1 MVAGPRNVERDAAR
15 PLDQVVGRLGGP
27 VGRVRVAPD
36 NVNRPGNHAAVMLA
50 APSLATTALLAF

>member
-1 MVAGPRNVERDAAR
+1 
-15 PLDQVVGRLGGP
+15 
-27 VGRVRVAPD
+27 VRVAPD